1 MCDSIAIGSLSA
13 SLFIQNKNRI
23 RKDITV
29 YYNSNIVTLQSHI
42 NWHKEFYMYTA
53 AGKLV
58 Q

>member
-42 NWHKEFYMYTA
+42 NWCKEFYMYAA